1 MRFDPSAAKKRLEK
15 FWSLKAEFGMERNAY
30 RIFLG
35 LMEEKSHRKEVLAEL
50 AFAGLI
56 DVQDRVLYNR
66 SYTTGHKAFRARATV
81 EVGAALGWDT
91 PASHNVIYAGA
102 LDIAV
107 GPRWYSTYESAC
119 VIVKGMI
126 DGVKI
131 DCIAHKYAYL
141 RQPYAESGIRLYSI
155 EDIVAMK
162 LSAIADDGS
171 RLKDFVDIAC
181 LSTRIP
187 FYEMLKCYERKFPQA
202 NVIRPFKALTYFD
215 DIDFGEDIVM
225 LNFEYDWKQI
235 ARRLKEMTVRQEHI
249 FSQWPLKEQKRP
261 VAEDKDMTSMKR
273 GRKR

>member
-1 MRFDPSAAKKRLEK
+1 MLHTQTVAPQT
-15 FWSLKAEFGMERNAY
+15 
-30 RIFLG
+30 LG
-35 LMEEKSHRKEVLAEL
+35 LLKQLEAEPRLAAFNLAGGTALALYLGHRVSVDLDL
-50 AFAGLI
+50 
-56 DVQDRVLYNR
+56 
-66 SYTTGHKAFRARATV
+66 FRRP
-81 EVGAALGWDT
+81 DT
-91 PASHNVIYAGA
+91 
-102 LDIAV
+102 L
-107 GPRWYSTYESAC
+107 
-119 VIVKGMI
+119 KGMI

-261 VAEDKDMTSMKR
+261 VAEDKDITSMKR